1 MGTQLIHVGFGDYVA
16 ANRILA
22 VIRPGSAPVRRL
34 LDEAERKSLLVDVT
48 HGRKTKAIILLDSGH
63 LMLAA
68 LQPETVASRL
78 EERSARETVEE

>member
-1 MGTQLIHVGFGDYVA
+1 MTTQLIHVGFGDYVA

-34 LDEAERKSLLVDVT
+34 MEEAERKSLLVDVT

-68 LQPETVASRL
+68 LQPETVAGRL
-78 EERSARETVEE
+78 ESRTVPEVADE

>member
-1 MGTQLIHVGFGDYVA
+1 
-16 ANRILA
+16 
-22 VIRPGSAPVRRL
+22 L

>member
-1 MGTQLIHVGFGDYVA
+1 MTTQLIHVGFGDYVA

-34 LDEAERKSLLVDVT
+34 MEQAERKSLLVDVT

-68 LQPETVASRL
+68 LQPETVAGRL
-78 EERSARETVEE
+78 ESRSVPEVADE